1 MPNYPS
7 LSGMIQVGELVGNF
21 NGEINY
27 DFSVNFSALDLA
39 VANLYT
45 LTFNIGTKADDIHT
59 DTADIV
65 QRIND
70 GFNNCYGRFNDITNW
85 LDVFRND
92 FYIET
97 AQIRTKIDDCENRLV
112 RLESVLSEH
121 TSKLNSIIQSLTAL
135 SDYIDSKTEAL
146 TLQNQQVYSQ
156 TAKAVV
162 NWACSMIPE
171 GTEFSNGYRGV
182 GLKVDELSEQALIP
196 QQVYNSETA
205 ITTPYWDT
213 VNQAAI
219 FPFAVKR
226 YGPFHSVY
234 NEEDLLYMSEE
245 LPKVLCFPWRVNNVA
260 GG

>member
-1 MPNYPS
+1 MPHP
-7 LSGMIQVGELVGNF
+7 LVSGTLQVGDIIGSFNGTLSYDLDFNF
-21 NGEINY
+21 NGLN
-27 DFSVNFSALDLA
+27 
-39 VANLYT
+39 VAIGNVYEYSL
-45 LTFNIGTKADDIHT
+45 NIAQKTDDIQVV
-59 DTADIV
+59 TADIV
-65 QRIND
+65 ERINN

-97 AQIRTKIDDCENRLV
+97 AQIRTKIDDCETRLV
-112 RLESVLSEH
+112 RLESVLGEH
-121 TSKLNSIIQSLTAL
+121 TSKLNSIIQSLEAL
-135 SDYIDSKTEAL
+135 SDFIDSKTESL

-196 QQVYNSETA
+196 QQVDNSETA
-205 ITTPYWDT
+205 ITTPYWDM

-234 NEEDLLYMSEE
+234 NEADLLYMSEE
-245 LPKVLCFPWRVNNVA
+245 LPKILCFPWRVNNVA

>member
-1 MPNYPS
+1 MPNNP
-7 LSGMIQVGELVGNF
+7 LISGNLQVGELFGTF
-21 NGEINY
+21 NGSLIFDLDY
-27 DFSVNFSALDLA
+27 NFSLIRTGVLDVYEL
-39 VANLYT
+39 NL
-45 LTFNIGTKADDIHT
+45 NIGSKTDDIQLAT
-59 DTADIV
+59 TDIV
-65 QRIND
+65 ERVNN

-85 LDVFRND
+85 LDVFRTD
-92 FYIET
+92 FYTET
-97 AQIRTKIDDCENRLV
+97 AQIRTKIDDCETRLV

-121 TSKLNSIIQSLTAL
+121 TSKLNSIIQSLASL
-135 SDYIDSKTEAL
+135 SDDIDTKTEFL

-196 QQVYNSETA
+196 QEVYNSETA

-245 LPKVLCFPWRVNNVA
+245 LPKILCFPWRVHNVA